1 MSKKK
6 VLGTDFGFTKDEAH
20 SLLDWIRTTREYED
34 ITGRMLA
41 LQAVGRYEFIIDRG
55 LYQVYA
61 VASNE
66 LQNFVDLNV
75 DLSVDI
81 RIFDTVDI
89 LYVPASINNLY
100 IKGTTR
106 DYQFKNKL
114 IGGLDV
120 SNVYPFDAVETIHVQ
135 KGAFYDLMIKHLE
148 GNVIYKDEDGK
159 KLRISQ
165 LYENCTINKVRTLWY
180 TETNGDDFERFTQN
194 GNKILCLT
202 NYDITMFMGEYFE
215 DTEKLGKLVS
225 QVYGIALRV
234 RISIIGPRSIH
245 DSWDDYLEDVKTVIQ
260 DILEFSSKDTNI
272 EFNVVFNIPAYN
284 FRLQTKDVYA
294 KLSNYLEKESTV
306 NCLFKVYV

>member
-41 LQAVGRYEFIIDRG
+41 LQAVGKYEFIIDRG

-100 IKGTTR
+100 IKG
-106 DYQFKNKL
+106 QQ
-114 IGGLDV
+114 
-120 SNVYPFDAVETIHVQ
+120 E
-135 KGAFYDLMIKHLE
+135 
-148 GNVIYKDEDGK
+148 
-159 KLRISQ
+159 
-165 LYENCTINKVRTLWY
+165 
-180 TETNGDDFERFTQN
+180 
-194 GNKILCLT
+194 
-202 NYDITMFMGEYFE
+202 
-215 DTEKLGKLVS
+215 
-225 QVYGIALRV
+225 
-234 RISIIGPRSIH
+234 
-245 DSWDDYLEDVKTVIQ
+245 
-260 DILEFSSKDTNI
+260 
-272 EFNVVFNIPAYN
+272 
-284 FRLQTKDVYA
+284 
-294 KLSNYLEKESTV
+294 
-306 NCLFKVYV
+306 